1 MGEADLPP
9 VVDRAMATFNDHEVD
24 AHMESFAEGAEFSDP
39 VLDDPVSGT
48 AHREY
53 LLEVLRA
60 FPDIRQDVRAVHS
73 AADPVV
79 LESTF
84 TGTHEG
90 PLEGVPPTGETATV
104 PLVSV
109 IEVSEEG
116 ITSWRDVW
124 DQVTF
129 REQLGLTF
137 PAILGHLPRFV
148 RWKLAGG
155 R

>member
-1 MGEADLPP
+1 
-9 VVDRAMATFNDHEVD
+9 
-24 AHMESFAEGAEFSDP
+24 
-39 VLDDPVSGT
+39 VLDSPVSGD

-53 LLEVLRA
+53 LVEVVEA
-60 FPDIRQDVRAVHS
+60 FPDLRQEIKTVHS
-73 AADPVV
+73 RANPTVI
-79 LESTF
+79 ESTF

-109 IEVSEEG
+109 IRVSDDG
-116 ITSWRDVW
+116 ITEWRDFW

-137 PAILGHLPRFV
+137 PAVLGHVPRFL
-148 RWKLAGG
+148 RWKLLGD